1 MMLVIETQY
10 LENYAWSPEGGIGTG
25 ADAYWKTKGGS
36 TYRVINGPT
45 NVDMDEVVSI
55 LRPDIEYSNDYSQE
69 YIIGYGLK
77 ADDYKT
83 VYELEELD
91 YAEPVIEYEEV
102 VGRYA

>member
-10 LENYAWSPEGGIGTG
+10 LENYAWLPEGGIGTG

-36 TYRVINGPT
+36 TYRIIGVPS

-55 LRPDIEYSNDYSQE
+55 VRGDIEYRNDYSQE

-77 ADDYKT
+77 ADDFKT
-83 VYELEELD
+83 VYELEGLD
-91 YAEPVIEYEEV
+91 YDEPMIEYSEILK
-102 VGRYA
+102 A